1 MKPHICLVMIIWLLA
16 GLHHAAAQVSFSPPV
31 NYAVSHTANLTVA
44 DVNRDRK
51 VDLICPDNT
60 VPGTLTILTNDGSGG
75 FAPASMP
82 SVGNGP
88 VVVTSADVNGDGK
101 VELISANW
109 GNGSGNS
116 LTVLTNNGN
125 GGFGSNATCTV
136 GVGPSFVTAAD
147 INGDGKLD
155 LINANIGYFNGNTLT
170 VLTNNAN
177 GGFGSSATYAVGNNP
192 TEVIA
197 ADVNG
202 DGKLDLISADSGVG
216 VNTLM
221 VLTNKGSGVFGSN
234 ATYTV
239 NRPVWIASADIN
251 GDGKVDL
258 ICANY
263 DANTLTV
270 LTNNGRGRFVLAATL
285 NVDKSPSAVVAADVN
300 GDGKL
305 DLISAN
311 GDNTISV
318 LLNTST
324 FLPPTSA
331 PPVAINIQACGLR
344 VSWPSASAGWS
355 LQQNPD
361 LTTANWGPSGYN
373 GYDISDDGT
382 NRSLTIPSQPG
393 NLYFRPLHP

>member
-1 MKPHICLVMIIWLLA
+1 
-16 GLHHAAAQVSFSPPV
+16 
-31 NYAVSHTANLTVA
+31 
-44 DVNRDRK
+44 
-51 VDLICPDNT
+51 
-60 VPGTLTILTNDGSGG
+60 
-75 FAPASMP
+75 
-82 SVGNGP
+82 
-88 VVVTSADVNGDGK
+88 
-101 VELISANW
+101 
-109 GNGSGNS
+109 
-116 LTVLTNNGN
+116 
-125 GGFGSNATCTV
+125 
-136 GVGPSFVTAAD
+136 
-147 INGDGKLD
+147 
-155 LINANIGYFNGNTLT
+155 
-170 VLTNNAN
+170 
-177 GGFGSSATYAVGNNP
+177 
-192 TEVIA
+192 
-197 ADVNG
+197 
-202 DGKLDLISADSGVG
+202 
-216 VNTLM
+216 
-221 VLTNKGSGVFGSN
+221 
-234 ATYTV
+234 
-239 NRPVWIASADIN
+239 
-251 GDGKVDL
+251 
-258 ICANY
+258 
-263 DANTLTV
+263 V

-393 NLYFRPLHP
+393 NLYFRLLHP

>member
-202 DGKLDLISADSGVG
+202 DG
-216 VNTLM
+216 N
-221 VLTNKGSGVFGSN
+221 
-234 ATYTV
+234 
-239 NRPVWIASADIN
+239 
-251 GDGKVDL
+251 
-258 ICANY
+258 
-263 DANTLTV
+263 
-270 LTNNGRGRFVLAATL
+270 
-285 NVDKSPSAVVAADVN
+285 
-300 GDGKL
+300 L